1 MTAMPIG
8 ELFKAAETLEA
19 SGNLDQASQV
29 YKTWIAF
36 NPGDPHLHAVY
47 FNHSVILARLGD
59 RAGAINALRECTR
72 IKPDFHPAYINLGRQ
87 LEDAG
92 QAGMA
97 VQQWFDLVKSM
108 ASVSGDAI
116 RYKIMVL
123 QQLGRVLE
131 GANLDTAA
139 EDVLRQS
146 LDLRAEQPEV
156 IQHWIALRQKQC
168 KWPVIEGWEGVP
180 AKTLMAGI
188 SPLSTAVMLDD
199 PMFALARSYRY
210 GRDSIA
216 APAAEP
222 PSFEARRRRKD
233 KRKLRIGYVSSDLRE
248 HAVGF
253 GIAEVM
259 ELHDKER
266 FEIHAYYCGIP
277 RVDSTRERIQ
287 AAVDSWTDISK
298 MTDDEAAKH
307 IVDDEIDILIDLNG
321 FTRDARTAVFAR
333 RPAPIIVN
341 WFGFP
346 GTMGSPYHHYII
358 ADPYI
363 IPDGDEIYFSEKV
376 LRLPCYQPNDRKRPV
391 AERMPT
397 RAEQG
402 LPDDAFVFCCLNGSQ
417 KNMPAMFQVWMHI
430 LTQVPNSV
438 LWLLSATA
446 DTNARLRTMAE
457 NCGVAPERLVFAEK
471 EPNPQHLAR
480 YRLADV
486 FLDTFPYGAHT
497 TAADALWMGV
507 PVLTIP
513 GRSFAARVC
522 ADLVR
527 AAGQPDLVCSSP
539 ADYAAKAIALAND
552 REKIAGLRAA
562 LDADRASSL
571 LFDTPRLV
579 ASLEQLFHTMWGDFE
594 AGRLPEPDLTN
605 LDAYMAIGVELNLN
619 KEGQDGST
627 YRALWDE
634 QLRAWNRTYRLHPD
648 DRFWSGEPSQS
659 TIDRQ
664 KLKRVI

>member
-1 MTAMPIG
+1 
-8 ELFKAAETLEA
+8 
-19 SGNLDQASQV
+19 
-29 YKTWIAF
+29 
-36 NPGDPHLHAVY
+36 
-47 FNHSVILARLGD
+47 
-59 RAGAINALRECTR
+59 
-72 IKPDFHPAYINLGRQ
+72 
-87 LEDAG
+87 
-92 QAGMA
+92 
-97 VQQWFDLVKSM
+97 
-108 ASVSGDAI
+108 
-116 RYKIMVL
+116 
-123 QQLGRVLE
+123 
-131 GANLDTAA
+131 
-139 EDVLRQS
+139 
-146 LDLRAEQPEV
+146 EQPEV

-168 KWPVIEGWEGVP
+168 KWPVIEGWDHVP
-180 AKTLMAGI
+180 AKALLAGI

-199 PMFALARSYRY
+199 PMFALARTYRY

-216 APAAEP
+216 VPAAEP
-222 PSFEARRRRKD
+222 PSFEARRRRKE
-233 KRKLRIGYVSSDLRE
+233 KRKLKIGYVSSDLRE

-266 FEIHAYYCGIP
+266 FAIHAYYCGIP
-277 RVDSTRERIQ
+277 RVDPTRERIQ
-287 AAVDSWTDISK
+287 AAVDSWVDISK

-307 IVDDEIDILIDLNG
+307 ILDDEIDILIDLNG

-346 GTMGSPYHHYII
+346 ATMGSPYHNYII

-391 AERMPT
+391 AEHKPT

-417 KNMPAMFQVWMHI
+417 KNMPAIFQIWMHI
-430 LTQVPNSV
+430 LAQVPNSV
-438 LWLLSATA
+438 LWLLSSTA
-446 DTNARLRTMAE
+446 DTNERLRAMAV

-486 FLDTFPYGAHT
+486 FLDTYPYGAHT

-513 GRSFAARVC
+513 GRSFASRVC
-522 ADLVR
+522 ADLVQ

-539 ADYAAKAIALAND
+539 ADYAAKAIAFAND
-552 REKIAGLRAA
+552 RGKLAAIRAA
-562 LDADRASSL
+562 LDAGRSTSL

-579 ASLEQLFHTMWGDFE
+579 LSLEDLFSVMWSEFE
-594 AGRLPEPDLTN
+594 HGRLPVPDLTN
-605 LDAYMAIGVELNLN
+605 LDAYVEIGVDLNLN
-619 KEGQDGST
+619 RDAAAGAD
-627 YRALWDE
+627 YRERWE
-634 QLRAWNRTYRLHPD
+634 ERLRVWNRSYRLHAD
-648 DRFWSGEPSQS
+648 GRFWSGEPGESN
-659 TIDRQ
+659 IDRQ
-664 KLKRVI
+664 RLKRVI